1 MIGCDCNAGLSNTGR
16 PNCVPIFGITSSL
29 IVVPLY
35 ANDGTRNGID
45 LSATL
50 PSWSGLVNEAD
61 ASKRWFPLPAF
72 ENVEL
77 PKADSL
83 FEEAN
88 SGRQVYLRQG
98 KRSFTGELWAEDSTP
113 TFLGKLAK
121 SRCVDFGI
129 FIVDVNGNL
138 IGSQEGGYMYPI
150 AVDNPSWDPKFA
162 FATDST
168 TQKIM
173 LGFDFDRLF
182 DESTMYMINEEEAG
196 QDFTKLNGLVDVNLI
211 GLVATSSSASF
222 EAKLDY
228 GTALNKILYK
238 GAIQS
243 SDWLIKNLTA
253 GTSYAPDSVSESPDG
268 SYVLDY
274 SVSGDIVAGNSVEI
288 EVAKLGY
295 DGAGKVTAS

>member
-29 IVVPLY
+29 IIVPIY
-35 ANDGTRNGID
+35 ANDGTKNGIN
-45 LSATL
+45 LASAL
-50 PSWSGLVNEAD
+50 PTWSDLVNDDD

-77 PKADSL
+77 PKSDSL

-98 KRSFTGELWAEDSTP
+98 KRSFAGELWAEDSTP

-129 FIVDVNGNL
+129 YIVDVLGNL
-138 IGSQEGGYMYPI
+138 IGSQEGGYLYPI
-150 AVDNPSWDPKFA
+150 PVDNPSFDPKFS

-182 DESTMYMINEEEAG
+182 DESTMYMINTEEAG
-196 QDFTKLNGLVDVNLI
+196 QDFTQLEGLIDVNL
-211 GLVATSSSASF
+211 LSLAVTTSSASF
-222 EAKLDY
+222 SAKLDY
-228 GTALNKILYK
+228 GTALNKIVYK
-238 GAIQS
+238 GATS
-243 SDWLIKNLTA
+243 NADWSIKNN
-253 GTSYAPDSVSESPDG
+253 TSGLAVSVTGVTENPDG
-268 SYVLDY
+268 TYALAFATQSAGDELA
-274 SVSGDIVAGNSVEI
+274 VS
-288 EVAKLGY
+288 VAKQGY
-295 DGAGKVTAS
+295 DGSAKATI